1 MSNAKSLEKHLWY
14 RLSCERVIG
23 RSGLVSQAKKQMWWR
38 SQGLSCGHRTG
49 AGPAA
54 QEEQQARRLFL
65 LAASGRVAC
74 EDEVPGVLKLEV
86 ESRDQG
92 TMSH

>member
-1 MSNAKSLEKHLWY
+1 MLAQQSLL
-14 RLSCERVIG
+14 R
-23 RSGLVSQAKKQMWWR
+23 
-38 SQGLSCGHRTG
+38 GHRTG

-54 QEEQQARRLFL
+54 QEEQQARMLFL

-74 EDEVPGVLKLEV
+74 EDEVPGVFKLEV

-92 TMSH
+92 TRSP